1 MKKIIIF
8 GIVIVCIGLMYQYPH
23 AMLNPGELVDGHQ
36 KLNDKCLACHNPFWG
51 ISNDK
56 CISCHKLSEIGNDTL
71 MLNDN
76 TKEKTLFHQNLSD
89 QKCTSCHTD
98 HKGIKPEYSLSSFN
112 HEILNTTEINKCNS
126 CHANPADN
134 LHKQLT
140 TACNNCHNTNGWKS
154 SVTFNHDMIQGEAK
168 NNCASCHK
176 IPDDSFHQQ
185 VKDNCDKCHTTSKW
199 KPSTFDHSTYFQLDE
214 NHNAKCNTCHSNNNF
229 SIYTCYGCHEH
240 SERNIQQEHNEEGI
254 FNFTNCTSCHKS
266 SNEHDI
272 IMNGNSNKKL
282 NQKDLNKV
290 KDYIRSQEKDKKK
303 EHEEKKEHDND

>member
-1 MKKIIIF
+1 MVF

-23 AMLNPGELVDGHQ
+23 AMLNPGELVEGHQ
-36 KLNDKCLACHNPFWG
+36 KLNDKCISCHNPFWG

-56 CISCHKLSEIGNDTL
+56 CISCHKLSEIGKDTL
-71 MLNDN
+71 MLNVN
-76 TKEKTLFHQNLSD
+76 EKEKILFHQNLSD

-98 HKGIKPEYSLSSFN
+98 HKGIKPEHSLSSFN
-112 HEILNTTEINKCNS
+112 HEILNTTELNKCNS
-126 CHANPADN
+126 CHTNPTDN

-140 TACNNCHNTNGWKS
+140 TACNNCHTTKDWKS
-154 SVTFNHDMIQGEAK
+154 SITFNHDMIQGDAK

-176 IPDDSFHQQ
+176 IPDDTFHQQ
-185 VKDNCDKCHTTSKW
+185 AKDNCDKCHSTSKW
-199 KPSTFDHSTYFQLDE
+199 KPSTFDHSQYFQLDE

-240 SERNIQQEHNEEGI
+240 SEGNIQQEHNEEGI

-272 IMNGNSNKKL
+272 IMNENSHQELNLNELNNVKK
-282 NQKDLNKV
+282 
-290 KDYIRSQEKDKKK
+290 YIKSQEKEKKK
-303 EHEEKKEHDND
+303 GHDGKKERDND